1 MKPKIMIRILLL
13 IALLLVTAAA
23 VLGQSAGKQK
33 AEFTAADR
41 ATINAYYK
49 HQLGELAPGSLDR
62 KGFPP
67 EIDKE
72 LKPGNKLPAQMEKQ
86 LVRLPRELESKL
98 RLSPPGYEYYQLGHH
113 VLMIQRSDLLIAD
126 IVRDAGWK

>member
-1 MKPKIMIRILLL
+1 MKPKVIVRVLLL
-13 IALLLVTAAA
+13 IALLLISAAA
-23 VLGQSAGKQK
+23 VLGQSVNKPK
-33 AEFTAADR
+33 AEFTAEDR
-41 ATINAYYK
+41 ATINAYFK

-67 EIDKE
+67 DIDKD
-72 LKPGNKLPAQMEKQ
+72 LKPGKKLPLQLEKQ
-86 LVRLPRELESKL
+86 LVRLPRDLESKL

-113 VLMIQRSDLLIAD
+113 VLMLQRSDLLIAD